1 MTSWIGSIHRYAGL
15 SQGDLVGRR
24 VVVAAVLPGGSESNS
39 LVGSDSLRAHDD
51 VEVFALLD
59 GTDFQAL
66 SNLAYSVAPD
76 DLVATGEFW
85 RSELPFPRCIVFAR
99 GTPRSF
105 AAI

>member
-1 MTSWIGSIHRYAGL
+1 MASWIGSIHRYAGWA
-15 SQGDLVGRR
+15 QGDLVGRR
-24 VVVAAVLPGGSESNS
+24 VVVAAVLPGGSESNA
-39 LVGSDSLRAHDD
+39 LVGMDSLHAHDD

-59 GTDFQAL
+59 GTDLQAL

-76 DLVATGEFW
+76 ELEATGEYW

-99 GTPRSF
+99 GRPRSV